1 MYMLFDFFMVRIKY
15 LNSQVKKEDLEE
27 LESQGGDD
35 FKVFSKF
42 ATITSICCN
51 MLGDHCGSI
60 KKIKRSHSKMTPPR
74 QEEDAIQSQWQKVTQ
89 GVGGGY
95 MKIVASPPKKIM
107 YKFLFFACFLSAQ
120 QYQLSFGQH
129 SGGGVVSSTGLSP
142 RAQTKQLHQNLVLK
156 SSGQFSNPY

>member
-35 FKVFSKF
+35 FSVFSKF

-51 MLGDHCGSI
+51 MLGDHCGAI

-74 QEEDAIQSQWQKVTQ
+74 QEEEAIQSQWQKVTQ

-95 MKIVASPPKKIM
+95 MG
-107 YKFLFFACFLSAQ
+107 LFFACFFVSAAVAAELWVA
-120 QYQLSFGQH
+120 Y
-129 SGGGVVSSTGLSP
+129 
-142 RAQTKQLHQNLVLK
+142 RWWCRLK
-156 SSGQFSNPY
+156 HWPESARSD